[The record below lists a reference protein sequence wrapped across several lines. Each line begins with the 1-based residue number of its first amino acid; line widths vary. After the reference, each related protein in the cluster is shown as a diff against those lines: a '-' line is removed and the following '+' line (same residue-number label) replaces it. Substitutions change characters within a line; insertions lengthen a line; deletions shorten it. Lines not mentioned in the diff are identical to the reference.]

1 MMTAELLQNFIQGK
15 PILWPDKYAKN
26 LYLGGIALTSGAET
40 ELDYYVRPS
49 GFKPAASELKVTP
62 ETNNIWVRPEGI
74 EPPFQG

>member
-40 ELDYYVRPS
+40 ELDYYVRPP
-49 GFKPAASELKVTP
+49 GFKTC
-62 ETNNIWVRPEGI
+62 GI
-74 EPPFQG
+74 RIKSNTGDE